1 VEADGARRIS
11 AGQPSKGVLDDAALA
26 PGAMELLIAC
36 SAQDFLC
43 ATSGSAAL
51 PVRHRVNEPLANINM
66 RMTGLATALLVTVA
80 TIRGERWPVQEQGKA
95 SVSVTNPERA
105 PVTIEC
111 SPNVV
116 VETAPKVA
124 CRVANVGDDAITAL
138 DVITRS
144 PLVRTSRLRSN
155 RYPVDRCVAGYQQS
169 ELV

>member
-1 VEADGARRIS
+1 
-11 AGQPSKGVLDDAALA
+11 
-26 PGAMELLIAC
+26 
-36 SAQDFLC
+36 
-43 ATSGSAAL
+43 
-51 PVRHRVNEPLANINM
+51 M

-138 DVITRS
+138 DVITRVTS
-144 PLVRTSRLRSN
+144 GTDESIASQIDTLSIGASLDINKASSFEIQIGTALAPADHVRIAVYRVATTTSTWASDTSLAPSRFRRIS
-155 RYPVDRCVAGYQQS
+155 
-169 ELV
+169 